1 MFFFRGILYTG
12 VMSFTRFH
20 DDPVRI
26 KKSLDISTFAGRYQ
40 LNRPG
45 PGIDMPFYED
55 PNQRLQMWGA
65 NLHNNTVNLESD
77 LKGMT
82 RPLTRHDDVNLN
94 NYKTHAVQ
102 STILRSY
109 PIAEPYVEESRASHP
124 AWMYRDLEQSKWETP
139 LLNPQLNLE
148 NPMMTNIQTRLL
160 RRNGGSA
167 TTTTTQ
173 FDR

>member
-1 MFFFRGILYTG
+1 
-12 VMSFTRFH
+12 MSFTRFH

-26 KKSLDISTFAGRYQ
+26 EKRLAISTFEGRYQ

-77 LKGMT
+77 LKGLT
-82 RPLTRHDDVNLN
+82 RPLTRDDIQKN
-94 NYKTHAVQ
+94 NHKLHAVP
-102 STILRSY
+102 SSIMRFYGT
-109 PIAEPYVEESRASHP
+109 AEPYVEESRATHP

-139 LLNPQLNLE
+139 LLNPQSNLE
-148 NPMMTNIQTRLL
+148 IPMMTNIQTRLL
-160 RRNGGSA
+160 RRGA
-167 TTTTTQ
+167 TPP
-173 FDR
+173 FDPPNLEEFKGLQL